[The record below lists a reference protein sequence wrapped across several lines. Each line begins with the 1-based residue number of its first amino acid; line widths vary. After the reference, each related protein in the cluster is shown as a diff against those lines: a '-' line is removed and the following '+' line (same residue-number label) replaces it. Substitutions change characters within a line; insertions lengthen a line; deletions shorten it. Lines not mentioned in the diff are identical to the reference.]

1 MRSVAVRRALTDWF
15 CGGPQRANRSKSY
28 LILRLPSHFHTENK
42 LRIRLFYPLFTF
54 STRKFVAVRSRS
66 LFSADNN
73 SHILIRQIEE
83 SGMLKRGSSNI
94 PPYIYP

>member
-42 LRIRLFYPLFTF
+42 LRI
-54 STRKFVAVRSRS
+54 S
-66 LFSADNN
+66 LFCVHVLFRGSFLIADNN